1 MPTLP
6 EAVVEFSQKVA
17 KYRKT
22 GERSDLEACEAL
34 RNHLSTKFESRDPA
48 KRDFLDEKLRK
59 DFAAVCGELDALQ
72 SVSTAG
78 SFPPRADAPF
88 PEADRPVKAVEA
100 NPKKGI
106 GQFFDDE
113 DDDEDSPPT
122 TAPRGRQVGSDLSQ
136 KPLWAP
142 QLVVAQPS
150 EDNAGGDAAPVAS
163 RQVLLQPGLDLEDRT
178 SEYKNLEKECLALQE
193 LHVQLQDHVLSQD
206 QQLSQVEDTMLIAK
220 DQQILGT
227 KELVQCKR
235 KQLKFFVHKSS
246 GIGGTAG
253 LAVGGVVAIFAAPA
267 VAVVGGITAGAVG
280 GAIVGKTLKTRW
292 KRRLRRLDESLGETS

>member
-1 MPTLP
+1 M
-6 EAVVEFSQKVA
+6 A

-22 GERSDLEACEAL
+22 KEKSDLEACEAL
-34 RNHLSTKFESRDPA
+34 KNHLDTRFESRDPA

-59 DFAAVCGELDALQ
+59 DFAAVCSELEGLTRGASGE
-72 SVSTAG
+72 
-78 SFPPRADAPF
+78 PRAEA
-88 PEADRPVKAVEA
+88 PEAGRRVAEPAAVGIGT
-100 NPKKGI
+100 KGI
-106 GQFFDDE
+106 GQFFA
-113 DDDEDSPPT
+113 DDDEDEKTPLAC
-122 TAPRGRQVGSDLSQ
+122 APRGGQVGSDLSQ

-150 EDNAGGDAAPVAS
+150 EGRDGAEASPVAS
-163 RQVLLQPGLDLEDRT
+163 RQVLLQPGLDLVDNT
-178 SEYKNLEKECLALQE
+178 VEYRNLEKECLALQE
-193 LHVQLQDHVLSQD
+193 LHVQLEEHVLAQD
-206 QQLSQVEDTMLIAK
+206 QQVAQVEDNMTATK
-220 DQQILGT
+220 EQQLKGT
-227 KELVQCKR
+227 KELVQSKR

-292 KRRLRRLDESLGETS
+292 KRRLRRLDESLENVS